1 MAKNNNKGFSL
12 IEIVIAI
19 AILTLLLT
27 PIMRQLSQTM
37 ETSRRAK
44 EQQYANESAVYE
56 LERVQRMPIEE
67 LDKEIVPVNQV
78 RSCAIVDSG
87 GNTVGSVQYNLSIY
101 DYGSVELGPKDSE
114 YKKQVMLDDLSNRIR
129 ACDIADPDYYK
140 IGYSYTED
148 DLSAF
153 PGYTLTSEG
162 SLVHYDAD
170 GYIDSVVCEK
180 ADKVDDPNDVNLGN
194 MHDLDNRKVAMIN
207 GTASNFDSQAE
218 TKFYSM
224 AMDRLK
230 ELDYDS
236 WQQALLHADN
246 DGILNQYSYSIDKLT
261 KVYVDRLQELDGTKY
276 YLIKVDVYYSNEYSI
291 YVTNSEDGTK
301 SESFNDVISYN
312 VFSQK
317 FYTDKCPDIY
327 FEYQPYTADVTGKI
341 TDGNYA
347 VTYASDDYILV
358 DNYVEDAKLY
368 LYKPFNDQ
376 LNKSMNIGEDE
387 YEKNTTYTYYTTQ
400 SAYENKTTS
409 GIVDIHLGKANT
421 SVKNMSIYTN
431 LKIEDQ
437 FTCDAITGKFID
449 VKSDRTG
456 VAGSREAFV
465 EEEII
470 DGNKVR
476 YLNQIADDIRKEN
489 RLYTVTVTLTPDYAG
504 NNTVS
509 LTGAK
514 GEN

>member
-27 PIMRQLSQTM
+27 PIVRQLSQTM
-37 ETSRRAK
+37 ETSRKAK
-44 EQQYANESAVYE
+44 EQQYANENAVYE
-56 LERVQRMPIEE
+56 LERVQRIPIEE
-67 LDKEIVPVNQV
+67 LDNEIAPDIEE
-78 RSCAIVDSG
+78 RTCLMVDSG
-87 GNTVGSVQYNLSIY
+87 GTVVDNVPYNVSIY
-101 DYGSVELGPKDSE
+101 DYGNVELGPKNSE
-114 YKKQVMLDDLSNRIR
+114 YRKQVMLDDLSNKIR
-129 ACDIADPDYYK
+129 ASDTNAPVYYK
-140 IGYSYTED
+140 IGYSYTKD
-148 DLSAF
+148 DLAAF
-153 PGYTLTSEG
+153 PDYILTNEG

-170 GYIDSVVCEK
+170 GFIDMVVCEV

-207 GTASNFDSQAE
+207 GTASNFDAQAE

-230 ELDYDS
+230 KLDYES
-236 WQQALLHADN
+236 WQQALLHAEN
-246 DGILNQYSYSIDKLT
+246 DGILNQYAYSIEKLT
-261 KVYVDRLQELDGTKY
+261 KIYVDELQELDGTKY
-276 YLIKVDVYYSNEYSI
+276 YLVKADVYYSNKYTIHGSKESQ
-291 YVTNSEDGTK
+291 
-301 SESFNDVISYN
+301 SFNDVISYN

-327 FEYQPYTADVTGKI
+327 FEYQPYTENITGKI
-341 TDGNYA
+341 ADGTYA

-358 DNYVEDAKLY
+358 DNYVEDVKLY

-376 LNKSMNIGEDE
+376 LNKSMNIGEDK
-387 YEKNTTYTYYTTQ
+387 YEKNTTYTYYTTKA
-400 SAYENKTTS
+400 AYDNKSTS
-409 GIVDIHLGKANT
+409 GIVNVHLGKADT

-431 LKIEDQ
+431 LKIDDQ
-437 FTCDAITGKFID
+437 FTCDTFSTKFVDI
-449 VKSDRTG
+449 KSDRAG
-456 VAGSREAFV
+456 VAGTREKFLD
-465 EEEII
+465 EELI
-470 DGNKVR
+470 DGKTVR
-476 YLNQIADDIRKEN
+476 YLNQIADDVRKEN
-489 RLYTVTVTLTPDYAG
+489 RLYTVTVTLTPDYEG